1 MVIIISIISQ
11 SGCYHAKHVFLK
23 EIILPNIFTL
33 KFSVWNSNRST
44 LKPRKIKQIK
54 AMRKCMFSF
63 LIGKIAVPD
72 CVISNIRDGQ
82 REFGF
87 GN

>member
-1 MVIIISIISQ
+1 MVIIIFIISK
-11 SGCYHAKHVFLK
+11 SECYHAKHVFP
-23 EIILPNIFTL
+23 EGIILPNIFTH
-33 KFSVWNSNRST
+33 KFSEWNSNRST

-54 AMRKCMFSF
+54 AMRKVLSF
-63 LIGKIAVPD
+63 VTGKIAVPD
-72 CVISNIRDGQ
+72 RVISNIRDGQ